1 MRLDYAIL
9 LDWVSAKRT
18 MLQRWALKNSIL
30 NQPGTAM
37 NMRLPA
43 RRNGASA
50 TAKRKRLTRGADILK
65 QAADSIQSLADSID
79 EDFLVAVDKLLS
91 MRGSLI
97 VCGIGK
103 AGLIGK
109 KLAAT
114 FASTGTRAHFLHPA
128 EAVHGDLGRVG
139 PTDVV
144 LMLSNSGATEEIVRI
159 LPFMVRHSAGLIAI
173 TSGANSPLARVA
185 DIVLVLPPCK
195 EACQHNLAPST
206 STTAMLALGD
216 ALALV
221 VSEAREFRVE
231 DFAALH
237 PGGSLGRKLL
247 LVDEVMRPV
256 LDCRLASTQT
266 TIRRMLVEVS
276 RPGRRTGAVMLVDSD
291 GKLEGIFTDSDLA
304 RLLEQRRESDL
315 DTVISKL
322 MTRSFSAVRSGANL
336 MDAIDIMVHRKI
348 SELPVVDAD
357 DKPLGMIDITDVLGL
372 EHTTPSNGMSHSMES
387 NSEATDDEAGPLDW
401 HLGPTSLRLFGSDS

>member
-1 MRLDYAIL
+1 
-9 LDWVSAKRT
+9 
-18 MLQRWALKNSIL
+18 
-30 NQPGTAM
+30 M

-43 RRNGASA
+43 RRNGARA
-50 TAKRKRLTRGADILK
+50 TAKRKRLARGAEILR
-65 QAADSIQSLADSID
+65 QAAQSIHSIADSLD

-128 EAVHGDLGRVG
+128 EAVHGDLGRLG

-159 LPFMVRHSAGLIAI
+159 LPFMVRRSAGLIAI
-173 TSGANSPLARVA
+173 TSGANSPLARAA
-185 DIVLVLPPCK
+185 DIVLVLPPCR

-206 STTAMLALGD
+206 STTAMLAIGD

-221 VSEAREFRVE
+221 VSEARDFGVQ
-231 DFAALH
+231 DFAELH
-237 PGGSLGRKLL
+237 PGGSLGRKLAI
-247 LVDEVMRPV
+247 VDDVMRPV
-256 LDCRLASTQT
+256 HDCRLASTQT
-266 TIRRMLVEVS
+266 TIRKMLVEVS
-276 RPGRRTGAVMLVDSD
+276 RPGRRTGAVMLVNLE

-315 DTVISKL
+315 DNVIENL
-322 MTRSFSAVRSGANL
+322 MTRSFSAVHSGAKL
-336 MDAIDIMVHRKI
+336 LDAIDIMVQNKI
-348 SELPVVDAD
+348 SELPVVDTE
-357 DKPLGMIDITDVLGL
+357 DKPLGMIDITDILGI
-372 EHTTPSNGMSHSMES
+372 EHDAANALQRNVSDEGSRRTE
-387 NSEATDDEAGPLDW
+387 EDDEPIEW
-401 HLGPTSLRLFGSDS
+401 HNGPTTLRLFGSEG

>member
-1 MRLDYAIL
+1 
-9 LDWVSAKRT
+9 
-18 MLQRWALKNSIL
+18 
-30 NQPGTAM
+30 M

-50 TAKRKRLTRGADILK
+50 TAKRKRLSRGIEILQ
-65 QAADSIQSLADSID
+65 QAAQSVRSIAESLD
-79 EDFLVAVDKLLS
+79 EDFLVAVDKLVA

-103 AGLIGK
+103 AGLIGR

-128 EAVHGDLGRVG
+128 EAVHGDLGRLG
-139 PTDVV
+139 PTDIV
-144 LMLSNSGATEEIVRI
+144 LMLSNSGATEEIVRL
-159 LPFMVRHSAGLIAI
+159 LPFMVRRAAGLIAI
-173 TSGANSPLARVA
+173 TSGANSPLARAA
-185 DIVLVLPPCK
+185 DIVLILPPCR

-221 VSEAREFRVE
+221 VSEAKNFCVQ
-231 DFAALH
+231 DFAELH
-237 PGGSLGRKLL
+237 PGGSLGRKLAI
-247 LVDEVMRPV
+247 VDDVMRPV

-276 RPGRRTGAVMLVDSD
+276 RPGRRTGAVMLVNAD
-291 GKLEGIFTDSDLA
+291 GKLQGIFTDSDLA
-304 RLLEQRRESDL
+304 RLLEQRRDDDL
-315 DTVISKL
+315 DKVIADL
-322 MTRSFSAVRSGANL
+322 MTRSFSAVRSGARFTDAVDL
-336 MDAIDIMVHRKI
+336 MVQHKI
-348 SELPVVDAD
+348 SELPVVDAE

-372 EHTTPSNGMSHSMES
+372 EHEAANELQRHPTESTSELSNEDIES
-387 NSEATDDEAGPLDW
+387 IDW
-401 HLGPTSLRLFGSDS
+401 HNSSTTLRIFGPDA

>member
-1 MRLDYAIL
+1 
-9 LDWVSAKRT
+9 
-18 MLQRWALKNSIL
+18 
-30 NQPGTAM
+30 M

-50 TAKRKRLTRGADILK
+50 TAKRKRLARGAEILQ
-65 QAADSIQSLADSID
+65 QAAQSIQSLAESLD

-109 KLAAT
+109 KIAAT

-128 EAVHGDLGRVG
+128 EAVHGDLGRIG
-139 PTDVV
+139 PSDVV

-159 LPFMVRHSAGLIAI
+159 LPFMVRRSAGLIAI

-185 DIVLVLPPCK
+185 DIVLVLPPCR

-206 STTAMLALGD
+206 STTTMLAIGD

-221 VSEAREFRVE
+221 VSEARDFRVQ
-231 DFAALH
+231 DFAELH
-237 PGGSLGRKLL
+237 PGGSLGRKLAI
-247 LVDEVMRPV
+247 VNEVMRPV
-256 LDCRLASTQT
+256 LDCRLASSQT
-266 TIRRMLVEVS
+266 TIRKMLVDVS
-276 RPGRRTGAVMLVDSD
+276 RPGRRTGAVMLVSAE

-304 RLLEQRRESDL
+304 RLLEQRREGDL
-315 DTVISKL
+315 DMVISNL
-322 MTRSFSAVRSGANL
+322 MTRTFSAVQSGAKL
-336 MDAIDIMVHRKI
+336 MDAIDIMVQHKI
-348 SELPVVDAD
+348 SELPVVDAN
-357 DKPLGMIDITDVLGL
+357 DKPLGMIDITDVLGI
-372 EHTTPSNGMSHSMES
+372 EHEAARDLQRQPSES
-387 NSEATDDEAGPLDW
+387 TSELDDEEKDPVDWNDGPS
-401 HLGPTSLRLFGSDS
+401 TLRLFGPNT

>member
-1 MRLDYAIL
+1 
-9 LDWVSAKRT
+9 
-18 MLQRWALKNSIL
+18 
-30 NQPGTAM
+30 M

-50 TAKRKRLTRGADILK
+50 TAKRKRLVRGVEILK
-65 QAADSIQSLADSID
+65 QAADSIQTLAESID

-128 EAVHGDLGRVG
+128 EAVHGDLGRIG
-139 PTDVV
+139 PSDVV
-144 LMLSNSGATEEIVRI
+144 LMLSNSGATQEIVRI

-221 VSEAREFRVE
+221 VSEAREFGVQ

-237 PGGSLGRKLL
+237 PGGSLGRQLSI
-247 LVDEVMRPV
+247 VDEVMRPV

-266 TIRRMLVEVS
+266 TIRKMLVEVS
-276 RPGRRTGAVMLVDSD
+276 RPGRRTGAVMLVDTD

-304 RLLEQRRESDL
+304 RLLEQRREKDL
-315 DTVISKL
+315 DTVIAEL
-322 MTRSFSAVRSGANL
+322 MTRSFSAIRSGANL

-348 SELPVVDAD
+348 SELPVVDAH

-372 EHTTPSNGMSHSMES
+372 EHATTNEVPRHSIDT
-387 NSEATDDEAGPLDW
+387 NSDAMNHEADSIDW
-401 HLGPTSLRLFGSDS
+401 HIGPTSLRLFGSES

>member
-1 MRLDYAIL
+1 
-9 LDWVSAKRT
+9 
-18 MLQRWALKNSIL
+18 
-30 NQPGTAM
+30 M

-50 TAKRKRLTRGADILK
+50 TAKRKRLARGAEILQ
-65 QAADSIQSLADSID
+65 QAAQSIQSLAESLD

-109 KLAAT
+109 KIAAT

-128 EAVHGDLGRVG
+128 EAVHGDLGRIG
-139 PTDVV
+139 PSDVV

-159 LPFMVRHSAGLIAI
+159 LPFMVRRSAGLIAI

-185 DIVLVLPPCK
+185 DIVLVLPPCR

-206 STTAMLALGD
+206 STTTMLAIGD

-221 VSEAREFRVE
+221 VSEARDFRVQ
-231 DFAALH
+231 DFAELH
-237 PGGSLGRKLL
+237 PGGSLGRKLAI
-247 LVDEVMRPV
+247 VNEVMRPV
-256 LDCRLASTQT
+256 LDCRLASSQT
-266 TIRRMLVEVS
+266 TIRKMLVDVS
-276 RPGRRTGAVMLVDSD
+276 RPGRRTGAVMLVSAE

-304 RLLEQRRESDL
+304 RLLEQRREGDL
-315 DTVISKL
+315 DMVISNL
-322 MTRSFSAVRSGANL
+322 MTRTFSAVQSGAKL
-336 MDAIDIMVHRKI
+336 MDAIDIMVQHKI
-348 SELPVVDAD
+348 SELPVVDAN

-372 EHTTPSNGMSHSMES
+372 EYEAARDLQRHSSES
-387 NSEATDDEAGPLDW
+387 TSELDDEEKDPVDWNDGPS
-401 HLGPTSLRLFGSDS
+401 TLRLFGPNT

>member
-1 MRLDYAIL
+1 
-9 LDWVSAKRT
+9 
-18 MLQRWALKNSIL
+18 
-30 NQPGTAM
+30 M

-50 TAKRKRLTRGADILK
+50 TAKRKRLSRGIEILQ
-65 QAADSIQSLADSID
+65 QAAQSVRSIAESLD
-79 EDFLVAVDKLLS
+79 EDFLVAVDKLVA

-103 AGLIGK
+103 AGLIGR

-128 EAVHGDLGRVG
+128 EAVHGDLGRLG
-139 PTDVV
+139 PTDIV
-144 LMLSNSGATEEIVRI
+144 LMLSNSGATEEIVRL
-159 LPFMVRHSAGLIAI
+159 LPFMVRRAAGLIAI
-173 TSGANSPLARVA
+173 TSGANSPLARAA
-185 DIVLVLPPCK
+185 DIVLILPPCR

-221 VSEAREFRVE
+221 VSEAKNFCVQ
-231 DFAALH
+231 DFAELH
-237 PGGSLGRKLL
+237 PGGSLGRKLAI
-247 LVDEVMRPV
+247 VDDVMRPV

-276 RPGRRTGAVMLVDSD
+276 RPGRRTGAVMLVNTD
-291 GKLEGIFTDSDLA
+291 GKLQGIFTDSDLA
-304 RLLEQRRESDL
+304 RLLEQRRDDDL
-315 DTVISKL
+315 DKVIADL
-322 MTRSFSAVRSGANL
+322 MTRSFSAVRSGARFTDAVDL
-336 MDAIDIMVHRKI
+336 MVLHKI
-348 SELPVVDAD
+348 SELPVVDAE

-372 EHTTPSNGMSHSMES
+372 EHAAANELQRHPTES
-387 NSEATDDEAGPLDW
+387 TSELSDEELESIDW
-401 HLGPTSLRLFGSDS
+401 HNSSMNLRIFGPDA

>member
-1 MRLDYAIL
+1 
-9 LDWVSAKRT
+9 
-18 MLQRWALKNSIL
+18 
-30 NQPGTAM
+30 M

-50 TAKRKRLTRGADILK
+50 TAKRKRLARGTEILR
-65 QAADSIQSLADSID
+65 QAAQSIHSIADSLD

-128 EAVHGDLGRVG
+128 EAVHGDLGRLG

-159 LPFMVRHSAGLIAI
+159 LPFLLRHSAGLIAI
-173 TSGANSPLARVA
+173 TSGANSPLARAA
-185 DIVLVLPPCK
+185 DIVLVLPPCR

-206 STTAMLALGD
+206 STTAMLAIGD

-221 VSEAREFRVE
+221 VSEARDFRVQ
-231 DFAALH
+231 DFAELH
-237 PGGSLGRKLL
+237 PGGSLGRKLA
-247 LVDEVMRPV
+247 LVDEVMRPAH
-256 LDCRLASTQT
+256 DCRLASTQT
-266 TIRRMLVEVS
+266 TIRKMLVEVS
-276 RPGRRTGAVMLVDSD
+276 RPGRRTGAVMLVNAD

-315 DTVISKL
+315 DNVIENL
-322 MTRSFSAVRSGANL
+322 MTRSFSAVRSGAKL
-336 MDAIDIMVHRKI
+336 LDAIDIMVQNKI
-348 SELPVVDAD
+348 SELPVVDSE
-357 DKPLGMIDITDVLGL
+357 DKPLGMIDITDILGI
-372 EHTTPSNGMSHSMES
+372 EHDAANSLQRNTSQDSSES
-387 NSEATDDEAGPLDW
+387 TVEDNEPIEW
-401 HLGPTSLRLFGSDS
+401 HNGPTTLRLFGSEG

>member
-1 MRLDYAIL
+1 MATAVDSR
-9 LDWVSAKRT
+9 
-18 MLQRWALKNSIL
+18 NSIL

-50 TAKRKRLTRGADILK
+50 TAKRKRLARGAEILK
-65 QAADSIQSLADSID
+65 QAADSIHTLAESID
-79 EDFLVAVDKLLS
+79 EEFLVAVDKLLT

-139 PTDVV
+139 PSDVV
-144 LMLSNSGATEEIVRI
+144 LVLSNSGATEEIVRI

-173 TSGANSPLARVA
+173 TSGANSPLARAA
-185 DIVLVLPPCK
+185 DIAIILPPCK
-195 EACQHNLAPST
+195 EACRHNLAPST
-206 STTAMLALGD
+206 STTAMLAIGD

-237 PGGSLGRKLL
+237 PGGSLGRRLSI
-247 LVDEVMRPV
+247 VDELMRPV

-266 TIRRMLVEVS
+266 TIRKMLVEVS
-276 RPGRRTGAVMLVDSD
+276 RPGRRTGAVMLVDTD

-304 RLLEQRRESDL
+304 RLLEQRRENDL
-315 DTVISKL
+315 DKAISEL
-322 MTRSFSAVRSGANL
+322 MTRSFSAIRSGANI

-348 SELPVVDAD
+348 SELPVVDAH

-372 EHTTPSNGMSHSMES
+372 EHSTADNLPNNSMES
-387 NSEATDDEAGPLDW
+387 GSEETDDEVGPNDW
-401 HLGPTSLRLFGSDS
+401 QLGPTSLRLFGSES

>member
-1 MRLDYAIL
+1 
-9 LDWVSAKRT
+9 
-18 MLQRWALKNSIL
+18 
-30 NQPGTAM
+30 M

-50 TAKRKRLTRGADILK
+50 TAKRKRLARGAEILQ
-65 QAADSIQSLADSID
+65 QAAQSIQSLAESLD

-103 AGLIGK
+103 AGIIGK
-109 KLAAT
+109 KIAAT

-128 EAVHGDLGRVG
+128 EAVHGDLGRIG
-139 PTDVV
+139 PSDVV

-159 LPFMVRHSAGLIAI
+159 LPFMVRRSAGLIAI

-185 DIVLVLPPCK
+185 DIVLVLPPCR

-206 STTAMLALGD
+206 STTTMLAIGD

-221 VSEAREFRVE
+221 VSEARDFRVQ
-231 DFAALH
+231 DFAELH
-237 PGGSLGRKLL
+237 PGGSLGRKLAI
-247 LVDEVMRPV
+247 VNEVMRPV
-256 LDCRLASTQT
+256 LDCRLASSQT
-266 TIRRMLVEVS
+266 TIRKMLVDVS
-276 RPGRRTGAVMLVDSD
+276 RPGRRTGAVMLVSAE

-304 RLLEQRRESDL
+304 RLLEQRREGDL
-315 DTVISKL
+315 DMVISNL
-322 MTRSFSAVRSGANL
+322 MTRTFSAVQSGAKL
-336 MDAIDIMVHRKI
+336 MDAIDIMVQHKI
-348 SELPVVDAD
+348 SELPVVDAN

-372 EHTTPSNGMSHSMES
+372 EYEAARDLQRQPSES
-387 NSEATDDEAGPLDW
+387 TSELDDEEKDPVDWNDGPS
-401 HLGPTSLRLFGSDS
+401 TLRLFGPNT

>member
-1 MRLDYAIL
+1 
-9 LDWVSAKRT
+9 
-18 MLQRWALKNSIL
+18 
-30 NQPGTAM
+30 M

-50 TAKRKRLTRGADILK
+50 TAKRKRLSRGIEILQ
-65 QAADSIQSLADSID
+65 QAAQSVRSIAESLD
-79 EDFLVAVDKLLS
+79 EDFLVAVDKLVA

-103 AGLIGK
+103 AGFIGR

-128 EAVHGDLGRVG
+128 EAVHGDLGRLG
-139 PTDVV
+139 PTDIV
-144 LMLSNSGATEEIVRI
+144 LMLSNSGATEEIVRL
-159 LPFMVRHSAGLIAI
+159 LPFMVRRAAGLIAI
-173 TSGANSPLARVA
+173 TSGANSPLARAA
-185 DIVLVLPPCK
+185 DIVLILPPCR

-221 VSEAREFRVE
+221 VSEAKNFCVQ
-231 DFAALH
+231 DFAELH
-237 PGGSLGRKLL
+237 PGGSLGRKLAI
-247 LVDEVMRPV
+247 VDDVMRPV

-276 RPGRRTGAVMLVDSD
+276 RPGRRTGAVMLVNAD
-291 GKLEGIFTDSDLA
+291 GKLQGIFTDSDLA
-304 RLLEQRRESDL
+304 RLLEQRRDDDL
-315 DTVISKL
+315 DKVIADL
-322 MTRSFSAVRSGANL
+322 MTRSFSAVRSGARFTDAVDL
-336 MDAIDIMVHRKI
+336 MVQHKI
-348 SELPVVDAD
+348 SELPVVDAE

-372 EHTTPSNGMSHSMES
+372 EHEAANELQRHPTESTSELSNEDIES
-387 NSEATDDEAGPLDW
+387 IDW
-401 HLGPTSLRLFGSDS
+401 HNSSTTLRIFGPDA

>member
-1 MRLDYAIL
+1 
-9 LDWVSAKRT
+9 
-18 MLQRWALKNSIL
+18 
-30 NQPGTAM
+30 M

-50 TAKRKRLTRGADILK
+50 TAKRKRLARGAEILQ
-65 QAADSIQSLADSID
+65 QAAQSIQSLAESLD

-109 KLAAT
+109 KIAAT

-128 EAVHGDLGRVG
+128 EAVHGDLGRIG
-139 PTDVV
+139 PSDVV

-159 LPFMVRHSAGLIAI
+159 LPFMVRRSAGLIAI

-185 DIVLVLPPCK
+185 DIVLVLPPCR

-206 STTAMLALGD
+206 STTTMLAIGD

-221 VSEAREFRVE
+221 VSEARDFRVQ
-231 DFAALH
+231 DFAELH
-237 PGGSLGRKLL
+237 PGGSLGRKLAI
-247 LVDEVMRPV
+247 VNEVMRPV
-256 LDCRLASTQT
+256 LDCRLASSQT
-266 TIRRMLVEVS
+266 TIRKMLVDVS
-276 RPGRRTGAVMLVDSD
+276 RPGRRTGAVMLVSAE

-304 RLLEQRRESDL
+304 RLLEQRREGDL
-315 DTVISKL
+315 DMVISNL
-322 MTRSFSAVRSGANL
+322 MTRTFSAVQSGAKL
-336 MDAIDIMVHRKI
+336 MDAIDIMVQHKI
-348 SELPVVDAD
+348 SELPVVDAN

-372 EHTTPSNGMSHSMES
+372 EYEAARDLQRQPSES
-387 NSEATDDEAGPLDW
+387 TSELVDEEKDPVDWNDGPS
-401 HLGPTSLRLFGSDS
+401 TLRLFGPNT

>member
-1 MRLDYAIL
+1 
-9 LDWVSAKRT
+9 
-18 MLQRWALKNSIL
+18 
-30 NQPGTAM
+30 M

-50 TAKRKRLTRGADILK
+50 TAKRKRLVRGVEILK
-65 QAADSIQSLADSID
+65 QAAESIQTLAESID
-79 EDFLVAVDKLLS
+79 EEFLVAVDKLLS

-114 FASTGTRAHFLHPA
+114 FSSTGTRAHFLHPA

-139 PTDVV
+139 PADVV

-195 EACQHNLAPST
+195 EACRHNLAPST

-221 VSEAREFRVE
+221 VSEARVRGAGLCCIAPWRIAWAQIVDRRGGNASGVGLSFGI
-231 DFAALH
+231 H
-237 PGGSLGRKLL
+237 P
-247 LVDEVMRPV
+247 DNHPENA
-256 LDCRLASTQT
+256 CRGIT
-266 TIRRMLVEVS
+266 
-276 RPGRRTGAVMLVDSD
+276 PRTPDRCSD
-291 GKLEGIFTDSDLA
+291 VG
-304 RLLEQRRESDL
+304 
-315 DTVISKL
+315 
-322 MTRSFSAVRSGANL
+322 
-336 MDAIDIMVHRKI
+336 
-348 SELPVVDAD
+348 
-357 DKPLGMIDITDVLGL
+357 
-372 EHTTPSNGMSHSMES
+372 
-387 NSEATDDEAGPLDW
+387 
-401 HLGPTSLRLFGSDS
+401 